1 MKKFTLAIATLV
13 TVACSEDTTDSG
25 VAKVDVTDPAAML
38 DPDGDGQAS
47 AKVEGDVASMDL
59 ELDDPLPELP
69 FRIDGTED
77 AAVLDVVAALE
88 IVVSSPDSGTSVS
101 LTSDGTMVPSPPSG
115 PGEWSVELSDDRRK
129 LTFTFYNE
137 TREGLT
143 LKVGKA
149 YDVVYSLGENCCVG
163 EVPATSTTFKLQ

>member
-25 VAKVDVTDPAAML
+25 VAKVDVKDPAAML
-38 DPDGDGQAS
+38 DPDGDGEAS
-47 AKVEGDVASMDL
+47 AKVDGDVASMDL
-59 ELDDPLPELP
+59 AFEDPLPELP
-69 FRIDGTED
+69 FRVDGTED

-101 LTSDGTMVPSPPSG
+101 LTSDGTMVPLPPTG
-115 PGEWSVELSDDRRK
+115 PGEWGVELSDDR
-129 LTFTFYNE
+129 LTATFWFYNE

-143 LKVGKA
+143 LKPGKA
-149 YDVVYSLGENCCVG
+149 YDAVYSLGENCCVA
-163 EVPATSTTFKLQ
+163 EVPSTSTKFKLQ